1 MTTILV
7 IVAVVV
13 LLAAAF
19 LHLRKTRAEVMGY
32 HDISTPHVNEMT
44 HGGGGS
50 DG

>member
-1 MTTILV
+1 MTTV
-7 IVAVVV
+7 IVIAAVVV

-19 LHLRKTRAEVMGY
+19 LHLRRTRAQVMGY
-32 HDISTPHVNEMT
+32 HDIQTPRVNEAT

>member
-1 MTTILV
+1 MTTVLV

-32 HDISTPHVNEMT
+32 HQISTPHVNEST
-44 HGGGGS
+44 RGS

>member
-1 MTTILV
+1 MTTVLV

-13 LLAAAF
+13 LLVATF